1 MAQELISSIFPSR
14 ITLSIYWLA
23 LFGLLMGF
31 NHSAYAQLT
40 PPPGYAAKL
49 LSVSVSG
56 SKNYS
61 VAQVT
66 QASGLTIGETVGRD
80 AIQAGADRLAHSG
93 LFAAVHFRF
102 DTDVG
107 GLRVT
112 FELQDAPTFPISF
125 DNFPW
130 FTDDELLQSLQQAGV
145 PLHDAAPASGSV
157 LDDASQALQK
167 SLATRGV
174 NAPVAHEVVTDPIDG
189 KKLLQFRVVSA
200 GIKIGSIQLGDSLAA
215 GNPAIHDQ
223 LMTLVGK
230 PFSRL
235 LVDQFLADHV
245 RPLYLSQAFLHVR
258 FGRPTAG
265 FSGNPQGP
273 LPNEVVIVAPINP
286 GPAYTWNGAAWSGNR
301 IFSFADLDTLVK
313 TEGLTTG
320 QLADGTKIAAL
331 WDSLRSAYEHRGYLD
346 VQVNAEENF
355 NEAAHQA
362 AYRVTISEGIQ
373 YHMGNLI
380 LSGLNP
386 ESEQRIRQ
394 AWHIAQGQAFDQ
406 TYYDDFLSRGI
417 AEALKGL
424 PASRDKVSKFLQKD
438 PQKASVDVLL
448 DFE

>member
-1 MAQELISSIFPSR
+1 MVQSLIASAYPSR
-14 ITLSIYWLA
+14 NSLSIYVVALLA
-23 LFGLLMGF
+23 LLLGF
-31 NHSAYAQLT
+31 NSLASAQLT

-49 LSVSVSG
+49 LSVNVSG

-66 QASGLTIGETVGRD
+66 QASGLSIGETVGRE
-80 AIQAGADRLAHSG
+80 AIQAAADRLAHSG

-112 FELQDAPTFPISF
+112 FELQDAPSFPISF
-125 DNFPW
+125 DDFPW

-174 NAPVAHEVVTDPIDG
+174 NATVAHDVVTDPVDG

-200 GIKIGSIQLGDSLAA
+200 GIKIGSIQLGDTLAA
-215 GNPAIHDQ
+215 GDPTIHDQ
-223 LMTLVGK
+223 LMILVGK

-245 RPLYLSQAFLHVR
+245 RPLYLSHAFLHVH
-258 FGRPTAG
+258 FGCPTAG

-273 LPNEVVIVAPINP
+273 LPNEVVVVAPINP
-286 GPAYTWNGAAWSGNR
+286 GPAYTWNGATWGGNQV
-301 IFSFADLDTLVK
+301 FSLADLDTLVK
-313 TEGLTTG
+313 TEGLTAG
-320 QLADGTKIAAL
+320 EPADGTKIAAL

-346 VQVNAEENF
+346 VQVNAAENF

-362 AYRVTISEGIQ
+362 AYRVAISEGIQ
-373 YHMGNLI
+373 YQMGNLT

-394 AWHIAQGQAFDQ
+394 AWHIERGQAFDQ